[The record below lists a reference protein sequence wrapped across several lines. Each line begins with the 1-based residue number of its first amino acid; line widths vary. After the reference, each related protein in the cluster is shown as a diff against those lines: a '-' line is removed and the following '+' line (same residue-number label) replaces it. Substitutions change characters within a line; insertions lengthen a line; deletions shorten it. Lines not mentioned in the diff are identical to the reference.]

1 MAQVRVSLDW
11 PLGVFLV
18 GGQWF
23 TVKKWGKLNEWMF
36 ILGKKVLDPRW

>member
-11 PLGVFLV
+11 PLGVFLL

-23 TVKKWGKLNEWMF
+23 TVKKVGQITRMDVYSR
-36 ILGKKVLDPRW
+36 KKGPTS

>member
-11 PLGVFLV
+11 PVGVFLV

-23 TVKKWGKLNEWMF
+23 TA
-36 ILGKKVLDPRW
+36 KKVGQIKRMDVYSREKCARS